1 MKKGLKFWS
10 KLLIAS
16 FFLGGM
22 ATSAIAQASWDQR
35 GWRSEH
41 SGPNGRTQ
49 CDGRVLKVTKT
60 QQQMLDGTDITLK
73 FNDEVIG
80 DMFYL
85 VAEGGGS
92 LTGVNGSI
100 CNVDDPDAVGNT
112 NVNYGANLQVG
123 TVTLDAQGNVTDFE
137 PTTTPAGITIVA
149 AADGGNTIGVKAMD
163 VDGGLVANVASR
175 YFLGVYIQDVAV
187 NDEQAPTSCYSDVYY
202 VEIEVLSPIYASLTL
217 NAAGKPNEYIC
228 NGAKTNT
235 NIGITLCNLPADYT
249 GIFSYK
255 ALVDNDDDIAV
266 ISGSKAYAETID
278 GALDHEGEAQGAWV
292 GGVFTPQGTT
302 DMASGTTSA
311 LTISGIT
318 PVDRKYTVKIGRQ
331 TLTNGSDAVAGTA
344 KYTFAEM
351 TYSYDRG
358 DGVTVTLPVIFESAS
373 GYCEGH
379 SGTEYPNVFTVY
391 VAPALNTQALAY
403 TTPDRI
409 GTYTPGQDTVTA
421 GATPFDPTNPT
432 FCQGTLAYLFAET
445 SANAGTSSEGD
456 LFGATTYAWSQVN
469 GVDPY
474 ILSFTE
480 NANIQAPTTSEL
492 TKDGTNA
499 YKLHLVATWNDAG
512 NNYGTTG
519 CTAEDDININVTAA
533 PILLVATDETDG
545 TWNSTDVITASE
557 VCPSNSIFI
566 NTLDAGTPEL
576 DGTGRVDAIMAG
588 NYIKHNGAE
597 IKWTI
602 DVPTNMGAY
611 STWRTTAV
619 DATGNIAVTDPDTNP
634 DVTHYLD
641 NESVTPTG
649 IITYTLENAGT
660 TANTCKLVKSDG
672 SSLNLAAEKDGKVQV
687 KYPVSV
693 RPTFSLGN

>member
-22 ATSAIAQASWDQR
+22 ATSAMAQGSWDQR
-35 GWRSEH
+35 GWRSES
-41 SGPNGRTQ
+41 SGANGRTQ

-60 QQQMLDGTDITLK
+60 QQQMLEGTDITLK
-73 FNDEVIG
+73 FNDGVVG

-85 VAEGGGS
+85 VAQGGGS

-100 CNVDDPDAVGNT
+100 CNVGDPADNVGNT

-123 TVTLDAQGNVTDFE
+123 TVTLDALGNVTNFE
-137 PTTTPAGITIVA
+137 PTTTPAGTTIA
-149 AADGGNTIGVKAMD
+149 AAGNTIGVKAMNVTD
-163 VDGGLVANVASR
+163 GLVANVASR

-187 NDEQAPTSCYSDVYY
+187 NGDQAPTSCYSDVYY

-217 NAAGKPNEYIC
+217 NGGNPYEYIC
-228 NGAKTNT
+228 NGKTTNT

-249 GIFSYK
+249 GEFSYK
-255 ALVDNDDDIAV
+255 ALVDNDDNTAV
-266 ISGSKAYAETID
+266 ISGSYAYANGD
-278 GALDHEGEAQGAWV
+278 PLDNEGEAQGNYAD
-292 GGVFTPQGTT
+292 GVFTPAGNV
-302 DMASGTTSA
+302 DMSSGTTAA

-331 TLTNGSDAVAGTA
+331 TLTNATGAVAGTA
-344 KYTFAEM
+344 KYTFDEM
-351 TYSYDRG
+351 TYSYYRE
-358 DGVTVTLPVIFESAS
+358 DGVKVILPVIFESAS
-373 GYCEGH
+373 GYCNGH
-379 SGTEYPNVFTVY
+379 TGDAYPEVFTVY
-391 VAPALNTQALAY
+391 VAPALETQALAY
-403 TTPDRI
+403 GTAERI
-409 GTYTPGQDTVTA
+409 NGYTPGQDFVT
-421 GATPFDPTNPT
+421 GDPTNPT

-445 SANAGTSSEGD
+445 SANSATSAEGD
-456 LFGATTYAWSQVN
+456 LFGATTYAWSQVD

-480 NANIQAPTTSEL
+480 SANIQAPTTSEL

-499 YKLHLVATWNDAG
+499 YKLHLVATWNDAD
-512 NNYGTTG
+512 NHYTG
-519 CTAEDDININVTAA
+519 CTAEDDINITVTAA
-533 PILLVATDETDG
+533 PILLVATDEGTLGDG
-545 TWNSTDVITASE
+545 TWNSTNVITASE

-566 NTLDAGTPEL
+566 NTLDDGTPVL
-576 DGTGRVDAIMAG
+576 DGTGRADAIMAG

-597 IKWTI
+597 IKWTVN
-602 DVPTNMGAY
+602 VPTGMGAY

-619 DATGNIAVTDPDTNP
+619 NPTTDEIAVTDPDTNP

-641 NESVTPTG
+641 NESVATPG
-649 IITYTLENAGT
+649 NVITYTLENAGT
-660 TANTCKLVKSDG
+660 TGNTCKLVKSDG
-672 SSLNLAAEKDGKVQV
+672 SSLNLESPNAKDGKVQV
-687 KYPVSV
+687 KYPVSI